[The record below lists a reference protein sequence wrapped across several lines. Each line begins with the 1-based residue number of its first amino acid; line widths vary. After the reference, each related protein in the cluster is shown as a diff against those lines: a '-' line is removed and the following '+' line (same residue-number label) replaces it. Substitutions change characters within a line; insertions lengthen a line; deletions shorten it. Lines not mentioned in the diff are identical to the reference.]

1 MVGPRRMRFAILG
14 AVIGM
19 MPLSSPRAADA
30 APDLFRL
37 LVQQHPDGN
46 VLISP
51 ASIEPALALL
61 AAGTAGRTKAEIESV
76 LGRPAQDTQ
85 PIRLAGLRSASAL
98 WSSQIRFS
106 AGFEAEARDR
116 FAASVFSS
124 PPAEGERQLNA
135 WASRA
140 TDGLIPQIM
149 DAPPRDDGVVLATAV
164 MFLGEW
170 SEPFTAASTRQ
181 AAFHLPHGEVRQV
194 PMMQRGGHFQYGL
207 VPDGQV
213 IDLPYIG
220 GTSGCLILLPSDPAR
235 LETIAATLDRAGWA
249 SLRAQTSYQ
258 SGVLDLPRL
267 DVAFGIGLA
276 PGLGQLGMHDAFSA
290 AAADFSPM
298 LATPAPMAISD
309 IVHQVVVKL
318 DETGTRAAATTVI
331 APAGAMPMPGPP
343 PFRMTVDRPFLML
356 IHGQTAA
363 DMLFLA
369 LVRSP

>member
-1 MVGPRRMRFAILG
+1 MRFAILG

-19 MPLSSPRAADA
+19 MPLSSSRAADA

-37 LVQQHPDGN
+37 LVQLHSEGN
-46 VLISP
+46 VLIAP

-140 TDGLIPQIM
+140 TDGLIPKIL

-164 MFLGEW
+164 MFQGQW
-170 SEPFTAASTRQ
+170 STPFDGAATAP
-181 AAFHLPHGEVRQV
+181 AAFHLPHGETRQV
-194 PMMQRGGHFQYGL
+194 PTMHLGTHLSDWFRYASI
-207 VPDGQV
+207 PIGQV
-213 IDLPYIG
+213 IDLPYRG
-220 GTSGCLILLPSDPAR
+220 GDSGCLILLPTDPAK

-249 SLRAQTSYQ
+249 SLEAQMNYKNGQ
-258 SGVLDLPRL
+258 LDLPRL